1 MPTAD
6 AAAGSSSGQQQRAAA
21 NWLVTISSSYH
32 DQLLA
37 RCCEMIAPAAREAGG
52 GKPVAA
58 SHAGGGEVH
67 VAGGGGRRSK
77 SRLMVTRGQF
87 IELLKG
93 VPAMPQQ
100 MIEGWFDALALRF
113 AHVPP
118 PPAEFTLDFR
128 RLLAAAGTALL
139 PRLHLPPRAVC
150 GNAFAFI
157 GWCAAMPCRT

>member
-1 MPTAD
+1 
-6 AAAGSSSGQQQRAAA
+6 
-21 NWLVTISSSYH
+21 
-32 DQLLA
+32 
-37 RCCEMIAPAAREAGG
+37 
-52 GKPVAA
+52 
-58 SHAGGGEVH
+58 
-67 VAGGGGRRSK
+67 
-77 SRLMVTRGQF
+77 MVTRGRF
-87 IELLKG
+87 IELHNG